1 MAYCAVNAV
10 SVKLAEW
17 SAFERTI

>member
-1 MAYCAVNAV
+1 MAYCAINAV

-17 SAFERTI
+17 SAFERTF